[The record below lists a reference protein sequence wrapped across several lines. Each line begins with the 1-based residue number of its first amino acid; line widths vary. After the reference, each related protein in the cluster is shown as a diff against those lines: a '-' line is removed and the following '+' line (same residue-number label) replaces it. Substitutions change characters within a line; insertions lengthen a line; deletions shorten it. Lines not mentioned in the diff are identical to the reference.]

1 MTDSCEVLVVGAGL
15 AGLQCAREMQAA
27 GRDVQVW
34 EAADDVGGRI
44 RTEQVDGFLVDRG
57 FQVLNPA
64 YPAVRRWVDVGAL
77 ELQPFGAGLGVRRDA
92 GFAVLAHPLRE
103 PRLIARTLGSGIAT
117 PRDAAA
123 LLRWAAPAFVR
134 SWGHYDDGGRL
145 DGGRR
150 AGRRLA
156 GRLLTGKS
164 ERDVA
169 LRQALDE
176 AGFSG
181 ELRRVVEQ
189 FFAGVLLE
197 DDGSTSNDFAR
208 LLLRTFALGVPG
220 LPRLGMQALPR
231 QLAASL
237 AAPVRTRTRVES
249 IRREGGSLLVR
260 AAGAELRA
268 EQVVLATDPVSAGP
282 LARGYNDGGPAAGG
296 SAAGGSRPAMKGVLT
311 HWFAASEPPS
321 RLNMLCVDAREPR
334 GGPLVNTAVVSN
346 AAPGYAPAGRHLVQT
361 SALFGAGRPVPG
373 EDEVRQH
380 AAEIYGSDATAWELV
395 ARHEVPQALPVQP
408 PPLASPLPAEASPGL
423 FLCGDYRATAS
434 IQGALASGHHAAQAV
449 LRPDFG

>member
-15 AGLQCAREMQAA
+15 AGLQCARELQAA

-34 EAADDVGGRI
+34 EAADDIGGRI

-77 ELQPFGAGLGVRRDA
+77 GLQHFGAGLGVRRDD
-92 GFAVLAHPLRE
+92 GLAVLAHPLRE
-103 PRLIARTLGSGIAT
+103 PRLIPRTMGSGIAT
-117 PRDAAA
+117 PHDVAAF
-123 LLRWAAPAFVR
+123 LRWAAPAVVR
-134 SWGHYDDGGRL
+134 SWGHDD

-150 AGRRLA
+150 AGASGRRPA
-156 GRLLTGKS
+156 
-164 ERDVA
+164 RDVT
-169 LRQALDE
+169 LRQALDD
-176 AGFSG
+176 ARLAG

-237 AAPVRTRTRVES
+237 TAPVRTGTRVKS
-249 IRREGGSLLVR
+249 VAREAGSMLVR
-260 AAGAELRA
+260 ASGAELRA
-268 EQVVLATDPVSAGP
+268 EQVVVATDPASAETLAFGNHGTGATGSGVS
-282 LARGYNDGGPAAGG
+282 
-296 SAAGGSRPAMKGVLT
+296 AMKGVLT

-321 RLNMLCVDAREPR
+321 RLNLLCVDARNRP

-346 AAPGYAPAGRHLVQT
+346 AAPAYAPAGRHLVQA
-361 SALFGAGRPVPG
+361 SALLGPGRPVPD
-373 EDEVRQH
+373 EDEVRRH
-380 AAEIYGSDATAWELV
+380 AAEIFGADASGWELV
-395 ARHEVPQALPVQP
+395 ARHEVPDALPAQP
-408 PPLASPLPAEASPGL
+408 PPLRPPGPAEISPGV
-423 FLCGDYRATAS
+423 FVCGDHRSTAS
-434 IQGALASGHHAAQAV
+434 IQGALESGHRAAQAV

>member
-15 AGLQCAREMQAA
+15 AGLQCARELQAA

-34 EAADDVGGRI
+34 EADDDVGGRI

-77 ELQPFGAGLGVRRDA
+77 ELQPFGAGLGVRRDD

-103 PRLIARTLGSGIAT
+103 PRLIARTVGSGIAK

-134 SWGHYDDGGRL
+134 SWGQYDDGGSRT
-145 DGGRR
+145 
-150 AGRRLA
+150 AGRR
-156 GRLLTGKS
+156 TGGS
-164 ERDVA
+164 GRDVT
-169 LRQALDE
+169 LHRALDD
-176 AGFSG
+176 ARLSG

-197 DDGSTSNDFAR
+197 DDGSTSNDFAL

-237 AAPVRTRTRVES
+237 AAPVRTRTTVES
-249 IRREGGSLLVR
+249 IRREGGSMLVR
-260 AAGAELRA
+260 APGAELRA
-268 EQVVLATDPVSAGP
+268 EQVVLATDPVSAGSLAP
-282 LARGYNDGGPAAGG
+282 GNNDAGAPARGAAAGR
-296 SAAGGSRPAMKGVLT
+296 AGRGGAPAMKGVLT

-321 RLNMLCVDAREPR
+321 RLNMLCLDAREPR

-361 SALFGAGRPVPG
+361 SALFGPGRPVPG
-373 EDEVRQH
+373 DDEVRNH
-380 AAEIYGSDATAWELV
+380 AAGIYGEDATHWELV
-395 ARHEVPQALPVQP
+395 ARHEVPQALPAQP
-408 PPLASPLPAEASPGL
+408 PPLGSPHPAEASPGL

-434 IQGALASGHHAAQAV
+434 IQGALESGHRAAQAI

>member
-1 MTDSCEVLVVGAGL
+1 MTDSCEVLVIGAGI
-15 AGLQCAREMQAA
+15 AGLQCARELQAA

-64 YPAVRRWVDVGAL
+64 YPAVRRWVDIRAL
-77 ELQPFGAGLGVRRDA
+77 DLQPFGAGLGVRRDD
-92 GFAVLAHPLRE
+92 GLKVLAHPLRE
-103 PRLIARTLGSGIAT
+103 PRLIAGTFGSGLVQ
-117 PRDAAA
+117 PREVAA

-134 SWGHYDDGGRL
+134 SWGDYDGGGRL
-145 DGGRR
+145 AVGD
-150 AGRRLA
+150 
-156 GRLLTGKS
+156 
-164 ERDVA
+164 RDVT
-169 LRQALDE
+169 LRQALDD
-176 AGFSG
+176 ARLSG
-181 ELRRVVEQ
+181 ELRRAVDR

-237 AAPVRTRTRVES
+237 AAPVRTGTKVDS
-249 IRREGGSLLVR
+249 IRREGGSMVVR
-260 AAGAELRA
+260 APGAGLRS
-268 EQVVLATDPVSAGP
+268 EQVVVATDPSSAET
-282 LARGYNDGGPAAGG
+282 LARGNHGGAATG
-296 SAAGGSRPAMKGVLT
+296 SGVPAMKGVLT
-311 HWFAASEPPS
+311 HWFAAGEPPS
-321 RLNMLCVDAREPR
+321 RLNLLCVDARERP

-361 SALFGAGRPVPG
+361 SALFGPGRPVPG
-373 EDEVRQH
+373 DDAVRRH
-380 AAEIYGSDATAWELV
+380 AAEIYGADAMGWELV
-395 ARHEVPQALPVQP
+395 ARHEVPHALPVQA
-408 PPLASPLPAEASPGL
+408 PPLRSPQPAEISPGI
-423 FLCGDYRATAS
+423 FVCGDHRATAS
-434 IQGALASGHHAAQAV
+434 IQGALESGHLAAQAV

>member
-15 AGLQCAREMQAA
+15 AGLQCARELQAA

-34 EAADDVGGRI
+34 EAAHDIGGRI

-64 YPAVRRWVDVGAL
+64 YPAVRRWVDIGAL
-77 ELQPFGAGLGVRRDA
+77 ELQTFGAGLGVRRED
-92 GFAVLAHPLRE
+92 GLAVLAHPLRE
-103 PRLIARTLGSGIAT
+103 PRLIARTLGSGIAK

-123 LLRWAAPAFVR
+123 LLRWAAPAFLR
-134 SWGHYDDGGRL
+134 SWGNYDDDGGRRHGL
-145 DGGRR
+145 SG
-150 AGRRLA
+150 
-156 GRLLTGKS
+156 
-164 ERDVA
+164 RDVT
-169 LRQALDE
+169 LRQALDD
-176 AGFSG
+176 ARLAG

-197 DDGSTSNDFAR
+197 DDGSSSNDFAR

-237 AAPVRTRTRVES
+237 AVPVRTGTTVES
-249 IRREGGSLLVR
+249 VRREGGFMLVN
-260 AAGAELRA
+260 AAGAGLRA
-268 EQVVLATDPVSAGP
+268 EQVVLATDPVSAGRLAP
-282 LARGYNDGGPAAGG
+282 GNADDESAGGRATDSGARGAGV
-296 SAAGGSRPAMKGVLT
+296 PAMKGVLT

-321 RLNMLCVDAREPR
+321 RLNLLCVDAREHP

-361 SALFGAGRPVPG
+361 SALLGPGRPVPD
-373 EDEVRQH
+373 DEQVRRH
-380 AAEIYGSDATAWELV
+380 AADIYGSDASGWELV
-395 ARHEVPQALPVQP
+395 ARHEVPQALPAQP
-408 PPLASPLPAEASPGL
+408 PPLGSPQPAEVSPGL
-423 FLCGDYRATAS
+423 FVCGDHRATAS
-434 IQGALASGHHAAQAV
+434 IQGALESGHRAAQAV

>member
-15 AGLQCAREMQAA
+15 AGLQCARELQAA

-34 EAADDVGGRI
+34 EAADDIGGRI

-77 ELQPFGAGLGVRRDA
+77 DLQRFGAGLGVRRDE
-92 GFAVLAHPLRE
+92 GLAVLAHPLRE
-103 PRLIARTLGSGIAT
+103 PRLIAGTVGSGIAT
-117 PRDAAA
+117 PHDAAA
-123 LLRWAAPAFVR
+123 LLRWAAPAVVR
-134 SWGHYDDGGRL
+134 SWGRDDDGRRP
-145 DGGRR
+145 GRR
-150 AGRRLA
+150 PG
-156 GRLLTGKS
+156 
-164 ERDVA
+164 RDVT
-169 LRQALDE
+169 LRHALDD
-176 AGFSG
+176 AGLAG

-197 DDGSTSNDFAR
+197 DDGSTSNDFAL

-237 AAPVRTRTRVES
+237 AAPVRTGTRVES
-249 IRREGGSLLVR
+249 VAREAGSMLVR
-260 AAGAELRA
+260 ASAGELRA
-268 EQVVLATDPVSAGP
+268 EQVVVATDPASAETLAFGNHGGGATGSGVS
-282 LARGYNDGGPAAGG
+282 
-296 SAAGGSRPAMKGVLT
+296 AMKGVLT

-321 RLNMLCVDAREPR
+321 RLNLLCVDARKRP

-346 AAPGYAPAGRHLVQT
+346 AAPAYAPAGRHLVQA
-361 SALFGAGRPVPG
+361 SALLGPGRPVPG
-373 EDEVRQH
+373 DDEVRRH
-380 AAEIYGSDATAWELV
+380 AAEIFGADASGWELV
-395 ARHEVPQALPVQP
+395 ARHEVPDALPAQP
-408 PPLASPLPAEASPGL
+408 PPLRPPGPAEISPGV
-423 FLCGDYRATAS
+423 FVCGDHRSTAS
-434 IQGALASGHHAAQAV
+434 IQGALESGHRAAQAV

>member
-15 AGLQCAREMQAA
+15 AGLQCARELQAA

-77 ELQPFGAGLGVRRDA
+77 ELQHFGAGLGVRRND

-117 PRDAAA
+117 PGDAAA

-134 SWGHYDDGGRL
+134 SWGQYDDGGSRVR
-145 DGGRR
+145 GTR
-150 AGRRLA
+150 AGGSR
-156 GRLLTGKS
+156 TGTS
-164 ERDVA
+164 RTGTSGRDVT
-169 LRQALDE
+169 LRQALDD
-176 AGFSG
+176 ARFSG

-237 AAPVRTRTRVES
+237 AAPVRTRTKVES
-249 IRREGGSLLVR
+249 IRREGGSMLVR
-260 AAGAELRA
+260 AAEAELRA
-268 EQVVLATDPVSAGP
+268 EQVVLATDPVSAGR
-282 LARGYNDGGPAAGG
+282 LAPGNDDAGAPGGGAAAG
-296 SAAGGSRPAMKGVLT
+296 SAPAMKGVLT

-361 SALFGAGRPVPG
+361 SALFGPGRPVPG
-373 EDEVRQH
+373 EEEVRRH
-380 AAEIYGSDATAWELV
+380 AAGIYGADAAGWELV

-408 PPLASPLPAEASPGL
+408 PPLGSPPPAEASPGL

-434 IQGALASGHHAAQAV
+434 IQGALESGHRVAQAV